1 MAQKDGCP
9 STSLSSSAL
18 QTPCCS
24 CVKCYDSRDYCYQTT
39 QWHLRESTFIA
50 KRVIIAIVLC
60 GSKQLPSYSKY
71 YISRHQQEFV
81 SHLFLVFFTFLF
93 SSSFQRYYLIH
104 KRIKGLFDICFFKG
118 EPLTTQHFQ
127 YWMYICTPRR
137 TWKMA
142 AFYGFPQRFGA
153 DPQELTPLSLWP
165 TKMISLRGYVD
176 ILQGVQNFFPGLFLS
191 RHGLVPI
198 KSLSRKKSTL
208 YFKWPLFLM
217 KQ

>member
-153 DPQELTPLSLWP
+153 DPQELTPLP
-165 TKMISLRGYVD
+165 FGQQR
-176 ILQGVQNFFPGLFLS
+176 
-191 RHGLVPI
+191 
-198 KSLSRKKSTL
+198 
-208 YFKWPLFLM
+208 
-217 KQ
+217 